1 MNTDSWKVLIG
12 PETDEMSWLVIN
24 VLELIPCSQ
33 EVVCASLVVHFSA
46 RLIRKH
52 SKCFQNEST
61 EKRRRHALWM
71 MISLWLRDVLSN
83 LRDGANWAN
92 SLIWVNRLARPRLWG
107 RRVPPHAV
115 LFDLFVPV
123 FLSKPQGLNSALSKQ
138 RSVQWRREAN
148 KEYLVVKVLW
158 RIYLKEKLNGILKGH
173 STESTHGYVYLTWGS
188 MQLGVWKFV
197 VVYQIQKKNLEGV
210 HYG

>member
-1 MNTDSWKVLIG
+1 MYYSSFRAVRRLSVPLWSYIFLQDWLENT
-12 PETDEMSWLVIN
+12 
-24 VLELIPCSQ
+24 Q
-33 EVVCASLVVHFSA
+33 
-46 RLIRKH
+46 
-52 SKCFQNEST
+52 CFQNEST
-61 EKRRRHALWM
+61 EKRRQCALWM

-83 LRDGANWAN
+83 LRDGENWTN
-92 SLIWVNRLARPRLWG
+92 SLIWVNRLVRPRLWG
-107 RRVPPHAV
+107 HRVSPHAV
-115 LFDLFVPV
+115 LFDLFVSV
-123 FLSKPQGLNSALSKQ
+123 FLSKPQGLNSALTKQ

-148 KEYLVVKVLW
+148 KEYLMVKVLC
-158 RIYLKEKLNGILKGH
+158 RIDLKEKLNGKGH